1 MRDGQVIGPE
11 GSVTLQEVARIW
23 YLRPQDLPAH
33 VNPGGLEATAGYKPA
48 RDSGTFSYGAHAAL
62 VAVDP
67 EIGSVEILDYV
78 IVEDGGKL
86 VNPMVVDGQIYGGA
100 AQGIGTA
107 LYEEMPFDASGQPL
121 ASTFADYLLPGPTE
135 VPNLRILHMETVS
148 PYTEFGVKGIGEG
161 GAIAPPAAI
170 ANAVNDALRPLGAS
184 RTSAVPAH
192 AAARPQGDRGSGAPS
207 TQCAKRQSGKAVVKP
222 PRFEYERPADL
233 AAVIALTR
241 REDIAVK
248 ILAGGQSLGPM
259 LNLRLVQPD
268 VLVDITGI
276 PELKRV
282 EENAD
287 AIIVGACVTHADIED
302 GRVPDVTGGAL
313 PGVARGI
320 AYRAVRNRGTIGG
333 SLSHA
338 DPSADW
344 VSSLA
349 AIGAEV
355 LIRGPAGQRSLAI
368 EDFVT
373 GAFEVALDPGEILEA
388 VRIPRLS
395 RSARWGFYKICRKTG
410 ELAQAIAAVLHDP
423 ERSVFRAVI
432 GATESRP
439 IVFTDA
445 ASLFSGKPRA
455 GLPAAFDAGAAARVL
470 SAAGMTD
477 PFDNQIHVVALKRAI
492 DRAHL
497 A

>member
-1 MRDGQVIGPE
+1 
-11 GSVTLQEVARIW
+11 
-23 YLRPQDLPAH
+23 
-33 VNPGGLEATAGYKPA
+33 
-48 RDSGTFSYGAHAAL
+48 
-62 VAVDP
+62 
-67 EIGSVEILDYV
+67 
-78 IVEDGGKL
+78 
-86 VNPMVVDGQIYGGA
+86 
-100 AQGIGTA
+100 
-107 LYEEMPFDASGQPL
+107 
-121 ASTFADYLLPGPTE
+121 
-135 VPNLRILHMETVS
+135 
-148 PYTEFGVKGIGEG
+148 
-161 GAIAPPAAI
+161 
-170 ANAVNDALRPLGAS
+170 
-184 RTSAVPAH
+184 
-192 AAARPQGDRGSGAPS
+192 
-207 TQCAKRQSGKAVVKP
+207 VKP
-222 PRFEYERPADL
+222 SRFDYERPADL
-233 AAVIALTR
+233 AGVIALTR

-268 VLVDITGI
+268 LLVDITGI

-313 PGVARGI
+313 TEVARGI
-320 AYRAVRNRGTIGG
+320 AYRAVRNRGTLGG

-344 VSSLA
+344 VASLA
-349 AIGAEV
+349 AIGATV
-355 LIRGPAGQRSLAI
+355 LIRGPAGSRSLAI

-373 GAFEVALDPGEILEA
+373 GVFEVALDPGELLEA

-395 RSARWGFYKICRKTG
+395 RNARWGYYKICRKTG
-410 ELAQAIAAVLHDP
+410 ELAQAIGAVLHDP

-432 GATESRP
+432 GATESTP
-439 IVFTDA
+439 IVFSDVT
-445 ASLFSGKPRA
+445 SLFGGTLRA

-477 PFDNQIHVVALKRAI
+477 PYDNRIHVVALKRAI
-492 DRAHL
+492 DRARL